1 MPGIVYDA
9 SMVKI
14 CEAFYQIC
22 EYAEFSRDWANE
34 LWMDILTSKPVM
46 EELVYYIE
54 NHTFLDKCK
63 VLGYSMCDLYV
74 WQMSRYNLIQDTGKN
89 SRTCNKEKMVMKS
102 FRTMID
108 MVKEPEKYRSRLERG
123 EGMDRL

>member
-1 MPGIVYDA
+1 MPGIVYDT

-22 EYAEFSRDWANE
+22 DYAELDRKWSDA
-34 LWMDILTSKPVM
+34 LWFDIISSGAVL

-54 NHTFLDKCK
+54 HHTFLDKLK

-74 WQMSRYNLIQDTGKN
+74 WQMNRYNLIQDTGKN
-89 SRTCNKEKMVMKS
+89 SRSCNKERMVMKA

-108 MVKEPEKYRSRLERG
+108 MVKAPEEYRKRLERG
-123 EGMDRL
+123 EGMDRH

>member
-1 MPGIVYDA
+1 MQGIVYDA
-9 SMVKI
+9 SRVKI

-22 EYAEFSRDWANE
+22 DYAEFDRAWADE
-34 LWMDILTSKPVM
+34 LWLDVLTSKPVM
-46 EELVYYIE
+46 EELIYYIE
-54 NHTFLDKCK
+54 NHTFLDKFK

-89 SRTCNKEKMVMKS
+89 SGTCNKERMVMKS

-108 MVKEPEKYRSRLERG
+108 MVKEPEIYRKRLERG